1 MGVSELNVRVR
12 EEGVWGGLLARAWL
26 ETLTLSTSLLSLR
39 SCVFSGEQGPA
50 SKSKVVRRTKDT

>member
-1 MGVSELNVRVR
+1 MGVSGVECESER

-39 SCVFSGEQGPA
+39 SCVFSGEQGA
-50 SKSKVVRRTKDT
+50 NRKVR